1 MPIISFCYLISM
13 TMTSRTM
20 LNRSGENGHAC
31 LVSETFKLSILS
43 KILTV
48 CLLSMAFIMLRHMPS
63 VLNLL
68 IISIIIEC

>member
-1 MPIISFCYLISM
+1 MPIISFSYLISM

-31 LVSETFKLSILS
+31 LVSETFKHSILS
-43 KILTV
+43 KMLTV

-63 VLNLL
+63 ILNLL
-68 IISIIIEC
+68 IILIMKGC